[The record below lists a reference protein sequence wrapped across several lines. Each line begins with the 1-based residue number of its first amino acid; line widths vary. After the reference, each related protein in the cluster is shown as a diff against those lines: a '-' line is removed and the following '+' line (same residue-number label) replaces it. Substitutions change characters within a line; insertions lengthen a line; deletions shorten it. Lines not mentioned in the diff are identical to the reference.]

1 MRLGRAARKQLAEL
15 IAGATS
21 LRGDFFR
28 SVAFRYFHP
37 DDVISGEGTRLNGG
51 RFVPVGVRAVYASLE
66 EETALR
72 EVTSRKNALG
82 GRSQIS
88 VGEYPRMT
96 YVLSVA
102 TNRNL
107 DLAVTL
113 PSELANVV
121 RLCLRGPGY
130 HVSQELAAIWI
141 SEGIDSVVFPSARA
155 PAETLQCIWQTPQL
169 VASSFAIVLKSWRP
183 SADHV
188 RGSVD
193 GSGSFLTCGSPCQAF
208 LPRRSGTDLLGEN
221 QKVNSREKRPSQ
233 LPTHRR
239 LFGT

>member
-1 MRLGRAARKQLAEL
+1 MRVFSARFGSVPSEMGRM
-15 IAGATS
+15 S
-21 LRGDFFR
+21 LRKGWSFGGVNPAANVNLLL
-28 SVAFRYFHP
+28 VAFRYFHP
-37 DDVISGEGTRLNGG
+37 DDVISGEGTRLHGG

-72 EVTSRKNALG
+72 EVTSRKSALG

-107 DLAVTL
+107 DLAATL

-130 HVSQELAAIWI
+130 YVSQELADIWI
-141 SEGIDSVVFPSARA
+141 SEGIDSVVFPSATGAGRNVAVYLANAAADSVVVRNRA
-155 PAETLQCIWQTPQL
+155 EVLAALRRTTGGEAWP
-169 VASSFAIVLKSWRP
+169 VA
-183 SADHV
+183 V
-188 RGSVD
+188 R
-193 GSGSFLTCGSPCQAF
+193 F
-208 LPRRSGTDLLGEN
+208 
-221 QKVNSREKRPSQ
+221 
-233 LPTHRR
+233 
-239 LFGT
+239 

>member
-1 MRLGRAARKQLAEL
+1 LKLGRAARKQLAEA

-21 LRGDFFR
+21 LQGDFFR

-37 DDVISGEGTRLNGG
+37 DDVISGEGTRLHGG
-51 RFVPVGVRAVYASLE
+51 RFVPIGVRAVYASLE

-72 EVTSRKNALG
+72 EVSTRKNALG
-82 GRSQIS
+82 GRSLIS

-107 DLAVTL
+107 DLAATL

-130 HVSQELAAIWI
+130 SVSQELAGIWI
-141 SEGIDSVVFPSARA
+141 SEGIDSVVFPSATGAGRN
-155 PAETLQCIWQTPQL
+155 
-169 VASSFAIVLKSWRP
+169 VAVYLAT
-183 SADHV
+183 AAA
-188 RGSVD
+188 GSVVVRNRAEV
-193 GSGSFLTCGSPCQAF
+193 LAA
-208 LPRRSGTDLLGEN
+208 LRRPRVG
-221 QKVNSREKRPSQ
+221 KRG
-233 LPTHRR
+233 R
-239 LFGT
+239 

>member
-1 MRLGRAARKQLAEL
+1 LKLGRAARKQLAEA

-21 LRGDFFR
+21 LQGDFFR

-37 DDVISGEGTRLNGG
+37 DDVISGEGTRLHGG
-51 RFVPVGVRAVYASLE
+51 RFVPIGVRAVYASLE

-72 EVTSRKNALG
+72 EVTTRKNALG
-82 GRSQIS
+82 GRSLMS

-107 DLAVTL
+107 DLAATL

-130 HVSQELAAIWI
+130 SVSQELAGIWI
-141 SEGIDSVVFPSARA
+141 SEGIDSVVFPSATGAGRN
-155 PAETLQCIWQTPQL
+155 
-169 VASSFAIVLKSWRP
+169 VAVYLAT
-183 SADHV
+183 AAA
-188 RGSVD
+188 GSVVVRNRAEV
-193 GSGSFLTCGSPCQAF
+193 LAA
-208 LPRRSGTDLLGEN
+208 LRRPRVG
-221 QKVNSREKRPSQ
+221 KRG
-233 LPTHRR
+233 R
-239 LFGT
+239 

>member
-1 MRLGRAARKQLAEL
+1 LRLGRAARKQLAEL

-21 LRGDFFR
+21 LQGDFFR

-37 DDVISGEGTRLNGG
+37 DEVISGEGTRLHGG

-72 EVTSRKNALG
+72 EVTSRKSALG
-82 GRSQIS
+82 GRSRIS

-107 DLAVTL
+107 DLAATL

-130 HVSQELAAIWI
+130 YVSQELADIWI
-141 SEGIDSVVFPSARA
+141 SEGIDSVVFPSATGTGRNVA
-155 PAETLQCIWQTPQL
+155 VYL
-169 VASSFAIVLKSWRP
+169 VNAA
-183 SADHV
+183 A
-188 RGSVD
+188 GSVVVRNRAEV
-193 GSGSFLTCGSPCQAF
+193 LAA
-208 LPRRSGTDLLGEN
+208 LRRPRVG
-221 QKVNSREKRPSQ
+221 KRG
-233 LPTHRR
+233 R
-239 LFGT
+239 